1 MVDTWRFSCAHL
13 QNRSGVPPIRA
24 PKPSRCKPN
33 PLHTS
38 VNGKTHL
45 KLPRAQCSRPCRHPC
60 WTYRHV
66 IWVGICN
73 SIVPLSAKKAA
84 GQALARKGKRGWI
97 SDGAKLASR
106 NLKGNVSTLKQN
118 SWDTSRVFWLPV
130 FVRGELH
137 VEALPEGFPG
147 DTLGGLIESASAGD
161 HPCRVG
167 SGPGATSSR
176 N

>member
-1 MVDTWRFSCAHL
+1 MRTCKIVRAF
-13 QNRSGVPPIRA
+13 PPYGRQ
-24 PKPSRCKPN
+24 SRRDANQTPI
-33 PLHTS
+33 HTS

-45 KLPRAQCSRPCRHPC
+45 KLPRAQCSPPCRRPC
-60 WTYRHV
+60 WIYRHV
-66 IWVGICN
+66 IWVDICN
-73 SIVPLSAKKAA
+73 DILPLSAKKAA

-118 SWDTSRVFWLPV
+118 SWDTSRVFWLPLS
-130 FVRGELH
+130 VRGKLH